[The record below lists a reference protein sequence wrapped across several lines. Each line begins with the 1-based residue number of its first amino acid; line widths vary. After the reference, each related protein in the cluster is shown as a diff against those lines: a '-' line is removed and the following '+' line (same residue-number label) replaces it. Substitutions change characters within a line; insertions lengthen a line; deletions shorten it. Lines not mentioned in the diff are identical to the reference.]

1 MIQGPAQPASIASRS
16 ESPVARSADAAFSAA
31 PPLFLVVANPTGGT
45 WHLVA
50 AIVTAALVIAAI
62 IIFHRWRYRL
72 LRRHAETLERSVHE
86 RTFELA
92 ARNRE
97 FAASIR
103 ELEAAQ
109 VRALDSERTAA
120 SASNSKTKFLANVS
134 HELRTPLNAIIG
146 YAELL
151 EEEARDRGDH
161 DLVPQLGKIRFA
173 ARHLLS
179 LINSILDL
187 SKIEA
192 GKMELY
198 IETFDVRAMVDEVVA
213 TLKQGIERDGNG
225 FQLTVDGELGSVT
238 TDATKVRQVLYNL
251 LSNANKFTNHGEIE
265 LQVGRVNRD
274 HRTEQLRICVRDTGI
289 GMTAD
294 QIERIF
300 QPFMQG
306 DITMSRR
313 YGGTGLGLAISR
325 RLARLMGG
333 DLTVVSEP
341 EKGSTF
347 TVVIPVVA
355 SQSQDDEGY

>member
-1 MIQGPAQPASIASRS
+1 M
-16 ESPVARSADAAFSAA
+16 
-31 PPLFLVVANPTGGT
+31 
-45 WHLVA
+45 WHLVG
-50 AIVTAALVIAAI
+50 AIVTALVIIVALLA
-62 IIFHRWRYRL
+62 FQRWRYRL
-72 LRRHAETLERSVHE
+72 LRQHAETLETSVRE
-86 RTFELA
+86 RTAELD

-97 FAASIR
+97 LAASVR
-103 ELEAAQ
+103 DLEAAQ
-109 VRALDSERTAA
+109 ERVLDSERSAATA
-120 SASNSKTKFLANVS
+120 SSSKTKFLANVT

-198 IETFDVRAMVDEVVA
+198 IETFDVSGMVDEVVA
-213 TLKQGIERDGNG
+213 TLKQGIERDGN
-225 FQLTVDGELGSVT
+225 QLRVITEGQLGSAT
-238 TDATKVRQVLYNL
+238 TDPTKVRQVLYNL

-265 LQVGRVNRD
+265 LQIERGTRD
-274 HRTEQLRICVRDTGI
+274 HRTEQLRFRVCDTGI
-289 GMTAD
+289 GMTAE

-333 DLTVVSEP
+333 DLTVESEP
-341 EKGSTF
+341 GKGSVF
-347 TVVIPVVA
+347 TVILPVVA
-355 SQSQDDEGY
+355 SQSQDDEGD